1 MIALLAVATLQPS
14 SRAIAVGPIPRVTYR
29 SYIHLRLRSSGYC
42 GFEVL
47 RRMTERIPA
56 DPSTC
61 FSFSAPPRYR
71 RGMADE
77 PYVTKTGKVLTDADI
92 EALADEAEEGFDLD
106 SPQLAALTL
115 RGLRQR
121 EAFWRSQLGD
131 VDYERA
137 VERWT
142 RAVLDD

>member
-1 MIALLAVATLQPS
+1 
-14 SRAIAVGPIPRVTYR
+14 
-29 SYIHLRLRSSGYC
+29 
-42 GFEVL
+42 
-47 RRMTERIPA
+47 
-56 DPSTC
+56 
-61 FSFSAPPRYR
+61 
-71 RGMADE
+71 MADE

-92 EALADEAEEGFDLD
+92 EALADEAEEGFDLVG
-106 SPQLAALTL
+106 PQLAALTL